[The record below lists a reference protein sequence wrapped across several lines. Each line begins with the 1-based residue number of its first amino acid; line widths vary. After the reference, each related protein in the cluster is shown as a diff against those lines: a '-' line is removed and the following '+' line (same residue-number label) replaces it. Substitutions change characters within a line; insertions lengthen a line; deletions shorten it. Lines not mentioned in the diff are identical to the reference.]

1 MLLPAEGAPFFLQ
14 ELQQGQVAARENPT
28 RYQEKLLAA
37 KGGASSV
44 GNTHP
49 NPWLEQPGVAPSKP
63 TCAQRELD
71 QTPPRPC
78 LTSLPHMYCFLAFA
92 KGAK

>member
-1 MLLPAEGAPFFLQ
+1 MLLPAEGAPCFLE

-28 RYQEKLLAA
+28 RYQEKPLAA
-37 KGGASSV
+37 KRWASSL

-49 NPWLEQPGVAPSKP
+49 NPWLEQPGAAPSKP
-63 TCAQRELD
+63 TCAEHELD
-71 QTPPRPC
+71 QTAPRPC
-78 LTSLPHMYCFLAFA
+78 LTSLPHVRCFLAFA